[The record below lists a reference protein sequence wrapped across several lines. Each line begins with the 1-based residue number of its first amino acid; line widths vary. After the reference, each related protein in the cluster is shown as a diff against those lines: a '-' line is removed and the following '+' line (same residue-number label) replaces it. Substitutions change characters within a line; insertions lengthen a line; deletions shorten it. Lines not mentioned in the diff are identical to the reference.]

1 MTHTI
6 KVNQRT
12 CGKTTLVSA
21 TLLDDGDT
29 LSIRIE
35 SDCAHVKEYAEKL
48 TTVSVMDVVQFEGSR
63 VEDPKI
69 RAGLSVPCMVP
80 NAVFN
85 ASWLELGMLSPT
97 LANRAGSNDN
107 QFIWDGHQQ
116 ERSPWT

>member
-1 MTHTI
+1 M
-6 KVNQRT
+6 
-12 CGKTTLVSA
+12 SA

-29 LSIRIE
+29 LSIKIE

-63 VEDPKI
+63 VEDPEI